1 MTGTVPPVTSSQN
14 NSPQTTGPPDGVAS
28 HDAPGPG
35 RLPRHVLPRHYALE
49 LFPNLD
55 TGTFSGTV
63 AIDVD
68 VMAACNE
75 VVLHAADL
83 EVASA
88 VAVIDGVRHDL
99 TVTLD
104 EATEQLSLHGPT
116 LGAGPARLELAFTG
130 VLNDRLRGFYRSTLV
145 LDGEE
150 RTIATTQFQST
161 DARRAFPCFDEP
173 DLKAT
178 FAVTLVV
185 ASDLLAVSNGAEESR
200 TPLGNGTDRV
210 VFIDTIPLSTYL
222 VAFVVGPLEAT
233 QPVDVDG
240 VPVRVIH
247 PPGKGD
253 QTTFALEVA
262 AHSLRWLAD
271 WYDIAVPG
279 GKVDLVALPDFAFGA
294 MENLGCITFREVLL
308 LVDPATADQRELE
321 SVAAVLSHEL
331 AHLWFGDLVT
341 MRWWNGIWLNEAFAT
356 FMEMKAVETFRPD
369 WQVWAGFTAAR
380 SAAMDVD
387 ALAATRPIEYPVVT
401 PADAESMFDLLTYEK
416 GAAVVR
422 MLEQFLGEDVFRDGV
437 RRYLAAHLYQ
447 NTDNGDLWAAL
458 GEASG
463 EPVGDLMDSWI
474 FQGGHP
480 VVEAVMAADGSTC
493 TLFQRPFQ
501 YLLPEQEPAQ
511 TQTFPTWQV
520 PIRLRTTGGEHRALL
535 GAEPAEVTLDGPLLT
550 LNAGATGFHRSMGL
564 TGVDSSALTATER
577 AAVVDDCW
585 ATILADLGHPAEF
598 LDLVASVTGRPG
610 GEVDLAVW
618 QAVLR
623 GLGTIDLVAPEWHA
637 RWAGQAGDLL
647 AGIVDHLG
655 WIPRPDEDDRTRQLR
670 GSVLTAAGT
679 LADDGAVLAE
689 ARRRWADPTIDSD
702 PAVAAAVVS
711 IVASNGDA
719 ADRSE
724 CRHRSET
731 ATTAQGEQRHLRAL
745 ALFPASTEVGLLLE
759 EVHGGM
765 IRTQDAPF
773 LLRSALTHPTE
784 RVAVWQSITDR
795 WTDLSERLPSNSI
808 SRMLE
813 GVRALVGDVD
823 PDVDAFLDAHPVP
836 QGALVVAQHRERR
849 LVNQRLRNRL
859 LDT

>member
-14 NSPQTTGPPDGVAS
+14 NSPLTTGPPDGVAS

-99 TVTLD
+99 TATLD

-185 ASDLLAVSNGAEESR
+185 ASDLLAVSNAAEKSR

-210 VFIDTIPLSTYL
+210 VFIDTIALSTYL

-253 QTTFALEVA
+253 QTAFALEVA

-387 ALAATRPIEYPVVT
+387 ALATTRPIEYPVVT

-458 GEASG
+458 GEASDK
-463 EPVGDLMDSWI
+463 PVGDLMDSWI

-480 VVEAVMAADGSTC
+480 VVEAVMAVDGSTC

-501 YLLPEQEPAQ
+501 YLLPEQEQAQ
-511 TQTFPTWQV
+511 EQTFPTWQV
-520 PIRLRTTGGEHRALL
+520 PIRLRTTSGEHRVLL
-535 GAEPAEVTLDGPLLT
+535 GAEPAEITLDGPLLT

-564 TGVDSSALTATER
+564 TGVDPSALTATER

-623 GLGTIDLVAPEWHA
+623 GLGTINLVAPERHA

-647 AGIVDHLG
+647 ASIVDHLG
-655 WIPRPDEDDRTRQLR
+655 WIPRTDEDDRTRQLR

-711 IVASNGDA
+711 IVASGGDA

-784 RVAVWQSITDR
+784 RAAVWQSITDR
-795 WTDLSERLPSNSI
+795 WTDLAERLPSNSI